1 MRKNFGAKHLILPQ
15 PVYILG
21 TYNED
26 GTPNAMRN
34 AAWGGIQQGN
44 TEISVCIGARHR
56 TTQNLLRTGAFT
68 VSPGVRGAGRRLRLC
83 RARLRRG
90 SSE

>member
-26 GTPNAMRN
+26 GTPKLPK
-34 AAWGGIQQGN
+34 
-44 TEISVCIGARHR
+44 R
-56 TTQNLLRTGAFT
+56 TKKQKEVA
-68 VSPGVRGAGRRLRLC
+68 
-83 RARLRRG
+83 
-90 SSE
+90 